1 MPFGWFRQF
10 LLILVLL
17 SSSEWMR
24 AACPACA
31 SFDPGVVAGTV
42 SFGALTEASGIAAS
56 ARNPGVLWTHNDGSV
71 GRIWALSTNGA
82 RLATYDVNNVDDL
95 EDIAV
100 GPGPAVGVS
109 YLYVGDI
116 GGNVGTNV
124 LRPTVKIIRIPEPA
138 VDLAW
143 ASNPHSPNFN
153 GRDNFTLVYPDGSYD
168 AEALLVDPLTS
179 DVWVVTK
186 EIGVARFYRANLDAV
201 ADGGTVVMEFVRSVA
216 FHQASAGDI
225 SADGTQIVL
234 RRENVAAL
242 WLRCDG
248 EPLNNALARASQSIP
263 VIGPPTEPNGEGLG
277 FMRDGTGYVTI
288 SEGSNAPIYFF
299 RSICP
304 AAPNFTLSLSNQTIF
319 AGGSVQFHAL
329 AVGYPDPTYAWRSNG
344 QLVAGQTGSS
354 LLLSNVTQSA
364 AGLYEVIASN
374 ATGSVTNSALLTV
387 RAKPDLRITEVM
399 SAAAASPGVPTADWW
414 ELTSF
419 ETQPV
424 NLSGW
429 RFNDNS
435 GGLTDPFTI
444 AGPLMIS
451 PGESI
456 VFAEALT
463 RAQFTNWWG
472 ATNLPTNL
480 QVINYSGAGLSLG
493 SGGDGLRLWDNFTA
507 DVNDPVTSVDFGA
520 ATAGVTFNYNPTTQ
534 QFGALSQLGV
544 NGVFRAA
551 AATDLGSPGRIM
563 GLPSSPMLRT
573 LRSGEQLRIEFDAE
587 AGRRYTLEV
596 REDFNTDVWT
606 ATGDSLQPQVSGRI
620 FFEREM
626 PVSTEFFRVKV
637 E

>member
-1 MPFGWFRQF
+1 MPFGWLRQF
-10 LLILVLL
+10 WFILVLL

-24 AACPACA
+24 AACPTCV

-100 GPGPAVGVS
+100 GPGPAAGVS
-109 YLYVGDI
+109 YLYIGDI

-143 ASNPHSPNFN
+143 ASNPRYPNFN

-186 EIGVARFYRANLDAV
+186 EIGVARFYRANLNAV
-201 ADGGTVVMEFVRSVA
+201 PDGSTVLMEFVRSVA

-234 RRENVAAL
+234 RRENVAVL

-248 EPLNNALARASQSIP
+248 EPLSNALGRASQSIP
-263 VIGPPTEPNGEGLG
+263 VIGIPTEPNGEGLG

-304 AAPNFTLSLSNQTIF
+304 AAPHFTLSLSNQTIF

-329 AVGYPDPTYAWRSNG
+329 AVGYPDPTYTWRSNG
-344 QLVAGQTGSS
+344 QLFGGQAGSS

-364 AGLYEVIASN
+364 VGQYEVIASN
-374 ATGSVTNSALLTV
+374 ASGSVTNSALLTV

-399 SAAAASPGVPTADWW
+399 SVAAASPGVPTADWW

-424 NLSGW
+424 NLGGW

-435 GGLTDPFTI
+435 GGLTDPFTV
-444 AGPLMIS
+444 AGPLTIS

-456 VFAEALT
+456 IFAEALT

-480 QVINYSGAGLSLG
+480 QIINYSGAGLSLG

-520 ATAGVTFNYNPTTQ
+520 AAAGVTFNYNPTTQ

-551 AATDLGSPGRIM
+551 AATDIGSPGRIM
-563 GLPSSPMLRT
+563 GLPSSPLLRAV
-573 LRSGEQLRIEFDAE
+573 RNGEQLRIEFDAE

-596 REDFNTDVWT
+596 RGDFNTDVWT
-606 ATGDSLQPQVSGRI
+606 ATGDSLQPTVSGRI

-626 PVSTEFFRVKV
+626 PGSTEFFRVKA